1 MAQQNT
7 TKIIRSVNSSKY
19 NFTPISNSLIQNQTL
34 SLEARGLVIFILSL
48 PETWVIYKGQV
59 QTALNMNKT
68 KFNRV
73 WKECIDAGYIQV
85 IKERV
90 DNGRFNYHY
99 VITDS
104 LSDGGFTAAGKSVAG
119 ESTGG
124 KPGSKE
130 KTQGEKI
137 DQEKNIQEKNSSLQV
152 TAVSSFAETYKD
164 NLSSEN
170 ALKFIYET

>member
-73 WKECIDAGYIQV
+73 WKECIDAGYIKV

-90 DNGRFNYHY
+90 DNGSEFE
-99 VITDS
+99 V
-104 LSDGGFTAAGKSVAG
+104 FK
-119 ESTGG
+119 
-124 KPGSKE
+124 K
-130 KTQGEKI
+130 
-137 DQEKNIQEKNSSLQV
+137 
-152 TAVSSFAETYKD
+152 VSSIDSIIFCEVPLKISLYLTKD
-164 NLSSEN
+164 LYIPVDGPCI
-170 ALKFIYET
+170 FQ